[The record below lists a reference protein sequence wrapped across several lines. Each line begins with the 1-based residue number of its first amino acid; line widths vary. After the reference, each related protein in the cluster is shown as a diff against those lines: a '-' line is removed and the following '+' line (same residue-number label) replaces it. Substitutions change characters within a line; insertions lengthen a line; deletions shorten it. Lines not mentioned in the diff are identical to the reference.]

1 MRALRG
7 DRFERRAGL
16 SERDRPQG
24 DQGEGGQL
32 AAVGYYVGNFD
43 KCFFFFLDISFLER
57 WSLTFAPSPFY
68 IQYFIQYA
76 ASTVGGGASDP
87 NQPESA
93 FRIPWAVQMVP
104 AIVLLVGLFFFPYSP
119 RWLASKDRWEEALQ
133 VLASLHGNGD
143 VNHPKV
149 LATYQEIEE
158 ALRFEREQAVSSFKA
173 LVEPRMLKRVALGMS
188 IQMWSQLCGMNIM
201 M

>member
-1 MRALRG
+1 
-7 DRFERRAGL
+7 
-16 SERDRPQG
+16 
-24 DQGEGGQL
+24 
-32 AAVGYYVGNFD
+32 
-43 KCFFFFLDISFLER
+43 
-57 WSLTFAPSPFY
+57 
-68 IQYFIQYA
+68 
-76 ASTVGGGASDP
+76 
-87 NQPESA
+87 
-93 FRIPWAVQMVP
+93 MVP
-104 AIVLLVGLFFFPYSP
+104 AIILLVGLFFFPYSP

-133 VLASLHGNGD
+133 VLASLHGKGD